1 MNSLFA
7 STMFWAL
14 PEHTAETILH
24 SLAESL
30 EKHPEG
36 SSPAGAQEGSSVKRQ
51 DDTLSASAGALV
63 AGSGAP
69 VPTSGV
75 AVISVEGVL
84 TKKTQYGFWGD
95 RLTAGYSGIRAAI
108 EDALS
113 DRKVDAILLDIDSP
127 GGAVAGCQELAD
139 FVAEAAK
146 LKPMAAYTS
155 GIMASAAYWLGSAT
169 GRVFCT
175 ETAMLGSIGVIM
187 TMVDRTKANE
197 KWGVKVHVISSGA
210 FKAAGHPDLGLTD
223 QDREMFQARVAGTHA
238 VFRRSVQEHMGLTA
252 PAEAWGEAQVF
263 LGAPAVEA
271 GLATAVV
278 SGMEEAITKLVQEVS
293 MDVASLKAQHP
304 EVAEAIRKEGYDAAK
319 AEHTFSAEAFLAAAK
334 PFMTEGGFANAKAF
348 FEKAASLGMN
358 MEQMQ
363 GMAALLTPQAAAPA
377 PQAQPGQP
385 GAVPPAPQAAAPQTV
400 EAGILA
406 QLQQAQKPQ
415 ANAAPGEN
423 NLSPD
428 AVMLQLAARK
438 AGEK

>member
-1 MNSLFA
+1 MKNSLFA
-7 STMFWAL
+7 TTMFWAL
-14 PEHTAETILH
+14 PEQNAETILY

-30 EKHPEG
+30 EKLPEG
-36 SSPAGAQEGSSVKRQ
+36 SFPSGTAKEGSSSKMQ
-51 DDTLSASAGALV
+51 DDTLSASAGVLV

-69 VPTSGV
+69 VPSSGV
-75 AVISVEGVL
+75 AVISVDGVL

-95 RLTAGYSGIRAAI
+95 RLTTGYSSIRAAI
-108 EDALS
+108 ESALS
-113 DRKVDAILLDIDSP
+113 DSKVRAILLDIDSP
-127 GGAVAGCQELAD
+127 GGAVPGCQELAD

-146 LKPMAAYTS
+146 VKPMAAYTS

-187 TMVDRTKANE
+187 TVVDRTKANE

-252 PAEAWGEAQVF
+252 PAEAWGEAQIF
-263 LGAPAVEA
+263 LGTPAVEA

-304 EVAEAIRKEGYDAAK
+304 EVAEAIRKEGYEAAK

-334 PFMTEGGFANAKAF
+334 PFMAESGFAQAKAF
-348 FEKAASLGMN
+348 FEKAASLGMT

-363 GMAALLTPQAAAPA
+363 GMAALMPQQAAAPA
-377 PQAQPGQP
+377 PQAEPK
-385 GAVPPAPQAAAPQTV
+385 ADPAPQAAAPQSV
-400 EAGILA
+400 EERILA
-406 QLQQAQKPQ
+406 KLLEAQKPQ
-415 ANAAPGEN
+415 ASAAPGDN
-423 NLSPD
+423 NLTPD
-428 AVMLQLAARK
+428 AVMLNLAARK
-438 AGEK
+438 AGDK

>member
-1 MNSLFA
+1 MKNSLFA
-7 STMFWAL
+7 TTMFWAL
-14 PEHTAETILH
+14 PEQNAETILF

-30 EKHPEG
+30 EKLPEGALPSGAVKEG
-36 SSPAGAQEGSSVKRQ
+36 SSAKMQ

-69 VPTSGV
+69 VPSSGV
-75 AVISVEGVL
+75 AVISVDGVL

-95 RLTAGYSGIRAAI
+95 RLTTGYSSIRAAI
-108 EDALS
+108 ENALS
-113 DRKVDAILLDIDSP
+113 DSKVRAILLDIDSP
-127 GGAVAGCQELAD
+127 GGAVPGCQELAD

-146 LKPMAAYTS
+146 VKPMAAYTS

-187 TMVDRTKANE
+187 TVVDRTKANE

-238 VFRRSVQEHMGLTA
+238 VFRRSVQERMGLTA
-252 PAEAWGEAQVF
+252 PAEAWGEAQIF

-304 EVAEAIRKEGYDAAK
+304 EVAEAIRKEGYEAAK

-334 PFMTEGGFANAKAF
+334 PFMAESGFAQAKAF
-348 FEKAASLGMN
+348 FEKAASLGMT

-363 GMAALLTPQAAAPA
+363 GMAALMPQQAAAPA
-377 PQAQPGQP
+377 PQTEPKAD
-385 GAVPPAPQAAAPQTV
+385 PAPQAAAPQSV
-400 EAGILA
+400 EASILTL
-406 QLQQAQKPQ
+406 LQQAQKPQ
-415 ANAAPGEN
+415 ASAAPGDN
-423 NLSPD
+423 NLTPD
-428 AVMLQLAARK
+428 AVMLNLAARK
-438 AGEK
+438 AGDK

>member
-30 EKHPEG
+30 EKLPEG
-36 SSPAGAQEGSSVKRQ
+36 ASPAGAKEGSSVKRQ

-69 VPTSGV
+69 VPSSGV
-75 AVISVEGVL
+75 AVIPVDGVL

-95 RLTAGYSGIRAAI
+95 RLTTGYNSIRAAI

-113 DRKVDAILLDIDSP
+113 DSKVRAILLDIDSP
-127 GGAVAGCQELAD
+127 GGAVPGCQELAD

-146 LKPMAAYTS
+146 VKPMAAYTS

-169 GRVFCT
+169 GCVFCT

-187 TMVDRTKANE
+187 TVVDRTKANE

-223 QDREMFQARVAGTHA
+223 QDREMFQARVSGTHA
-238 VFRRSVQEHMGLTA
+238 VFRRSVRERMGLTA

-293 MDVASLKAQHP
+293 MDVASLKTQHP
-304 EVAEAIRKEGYDAAK
+304 EVAEAIRKEGYEAAK
-319 AEHTFSAEAFLAAAK
+319 AEHSFSAEAFLAAAK
-334 PFMTEGGFANAKAF
+334 PFMAESGFAQAKAF
-348 FEKAASLGMN
+348 FEKAASLGMT

-363 GMAALLTPQAAAPA
+363 GMAALMPQQAAAPA
-377 PQAQPGQP
+377 PKVDPEAEPKTDPALQAGS
-385 GAVPPAPQAAAPQTV
+385 V
-400 EAGILA
+400 EDRILA
-406 QLQQAQKPQ
+406 KLLEAQKPQ
-415 ANAAPGEN
+415 AGAAPGEN

-428 AVMLQLAARK
+428 AVMLNIAARK
-438 AGEK
+438 AGDK

>member
-1 MNSLFA
+1 
-7 STMFWAL
+7 MFWAL

-36 SSPAGAQEGSSVKRQ
+36 ASPAGAQEGSSVKRQ

-69 VPTSGV
+69 VPSSGV

-84 TKKTQYGFWGD
+84 TKKTQWNLWTGE
-95 RLTAGYSGIRAAI
+95 RLTTGYSSIRAAI
-108 EDALS
+108 ENALS
-113 DRKVDAILLDIDSP
+113 DSKVRAILLDIDSP
-127 GGAVAGCQELAD
+127 GGAVPGCQELAD

-146 LKPMAAYTS
+146 VKPMASYTS
-155 GIMASAAYWLGSAT
+155 GIMTSAAYWLGSAT
-169 GRVFCT
+169 GCVFCT

-187 TMVDRTKANE
+187 TVVDRTKANE

-223 QDREMFQARVAGTHA
+223 QDREMFQARVSGTHA
-238 VFRRSVQEHMGLTA
+238 VFRRSVRERMGLTA

-293 MDVASLKAQHP
+293 MDAASLKAQYP
-304 EVAEAIRKEGYDAAK
+304 EAAEAIRKEGYEAAK
-319 AEHTFSAEAFLAAAK
+319 AEHPFNAEAFLAAAK

>member
-24 SLAESL
+24 SLAEGL
-30 EKHPEG
+30 EKSSEG
-36 SSPAGAQEGSSVKRQ
+36 ASPAGVKEGSSVKRQ

-69 VPTSGV
+69 VPSSGV
-75 AVISVEGVL
+75 AVISIEGVL
-84 TKKTQYGFWGD
+84 TKRTQYSFWTGE
-95 RLTAGYSGIRAAI
+95 RLTSGYASIRAAI
-108 EDALS
+108 ESALS
-113 DRKVDAILLDIDSP
+113 DSKVGAILLDIDSP
-127 GGAVAGCQELAD
+127 GGVVAGCQELAD

-146 LKPMAAYTS
+146 VKPMAAYTS
-155 GIMASAAYWLGSAT
+155 GSMTSAAYWLGSAT

-175 ETAMLGSIGVIM
+175 ETALLGSIGVIM

-223 QDREMFQARVAGTHA
+223 QDREMFQTRADGLHA
-238 VFRRSVQEHMGLTA
+238 VFRRSVQERMGLTA

-334 PFMTEGGFANAKAF
+334 PFMTEGGFAQAKAF

-363 GMAALLTPQAAAPA
+363 GMAALVTPQAAATA
-377 PQAQPGQP
+377 PQAQSAP
-385 GAVPPAPQAAAPQTV
+385 AAPQAAAPQSV

-406 QLQQAQKPQ
+406 MLQQAQKPQ
-415 ANAAPGEN
+415 ANAAPTDN
-423 NLSPD
+423 NLTPD

-438 AGEK
+438 AGDK

>member
-1 MNSLFA
+1 MKNSLFA
-7 STMFWAL
+7 TTMFWAL
-14 PEHTAETILH
+14 PEQNAETILF

-30 EKHPEG
+30 EKFPEGALPSGTAKEG
-36 SSPAGAQEGSSVKRQ
+36 SSSKMQ

-69 VPTSGV
+69 VPSSGV
-75 AVISVEGVL
+75 AVISVDGVL

-95 RLTAGYSGIRAAI
+95 RLTTGYSSIRAAI
-108 EDALS
+108 ENALS
-113 DRKVDAILLDIDSP
+113 DSKVRAILLDIDSP
-127 GGAVAGCQELAD
+127 GGAVPGCQELAD

-146 LKPMAAYTS
+146 VKPMAAYTS

-169 GRVFCT
+169 GCVFCT

-187 TMVDRTKANE
+187 TVVDRTKANE

-238 VFRRSVQEHMGLTA
+238 VFRRSVQERMGLTA
-252 PAEAWGEAQVF
+252 PAEAWGEAQIF
-263 LGAPAVEA
+263 LGTPAVEA

-304 EVAEAIRKEGYDAAK
+304 EVAEALRKEGYEAAK
-319 AEHTFSAEAFLAAAK
+319 AEHSFSAEAFLAAAK
-334 PFMTEGGFANAKAF
+334 PFMAESGFAQAKAF
-348 FEKAASLGMN
+348 FEKAASLGMT

-363 GMAALLTPQAAAPA
+363 GMAALMPQQAAAPA
-377 PQAQPGQP
+377 PQAEPK
-385 GAVPPAPQAAAPQTV
+385 ADPAPQAAAPQSV
-400 EAGILA
+400 EASILTL
-406 QLQQAQKPQ
+406 LQQAQKPQ
-415 ANAAPGEN
+415 AGAAPGEN
-423 NLSPD
+423 NLTPD
-428 AVMLQLAARK
+428 AVMLNLAARK
-438 AGEK
+438 AGDK